1 MSRIGKKIIPLPDKV
16 SIAVKDSLVTVKGPK
31 GTLEKDFLPAGITVK
46 QEGKNLQVETASQER
61 TARAM
66 QGMVRAIVNNMVT
79 GVTTGF
85 VRELEINGV
94 GYRAELIGK
103 DKLNLALGF
112 SHPVVFPLPAGIT
125 AVVDAKQTR
134 ITLSGIDKHLLGQ
147 TAANLRGKKPPEP
160 YKGKG
165 VKYVEERIRT
175 KEGKAG
181 AS

>member
-1 MSRIGKKIIPLPDKV
+1 MSRIGKKIIPIPDKV
-16 SIAVKDSLVTVKGPK
+16 SIAVKDSKVTVKGPK

-46 QEGKNLQVETASQER
+46 QEGKILQVETASQER
-61 TARAM
+61 TARAK

-79 GVTTGF
+79 GVTKGF

-94 GYRAELIGK
+94 GYRAELAGK
-103 DKLNLALGF
+103 NLNLALGF
-112 SHPVVFPLPAGIT
+112 SHPVIFPLPDGIT
-125 AVVDAKQTR
+125 AAIDAKQTR
-134 ITLSGIDKHLLGQ
+134 ITLSGIDKALLGQ

-160 YKGKG
+160 YKSKG

>member
-31 GTLEKDFLPAGITVK
+31 GTLEKDFLPSGITVK
-46 QEGKNLQVETASQER
+46 QEGKTLQVETASQER
-61 TARAM
+61 TARAK

-112 SHPVVFPLPAGIT
+112 SHPVVFPLPVGIT
-125 AVVDAKQTR
+125 AVIDAKQTR

>member
-1 MSRIGKKIIPLPDKV
+1 MSRIGKKIIPVPDKV
-16 SIAVKDSLVTVKGPK
+16 SIAVKDSKVTVKGPK
-31 GTLEKDFLPAGITVK
+31 GTLEKDFLPSGITIK
-46 QEGKNLQVETASQER
+46 QEGKIVQVETASQER
-61 TARAM
+61 TDRAK

-79 GVTTGF
+79 GVTKGF

-94 GYRAELIGK
+94 GYRAELTGK
-103 DKLNLALGF
+103 NLTLALGF
-112 SHPVVFPLPAGIT
+112 SHPVIFPLPDGIT
-125 AVVDAKQTR
+125 AAVDAKQTR
-134 ITLSGIDKHLLGQ
+134 ITLSGIDKALLGQ

-160 YKGKG
+160 YKSKG

>member
-16 SIAVKDSLVTVKGPK
+16 SVSVTSSKVSVKGPK
-31 GTLEKDFLPAGITVK
+31 GTLEKDFIPAGISLK
-46 QEGKNLQVETASQER
+46 QEGKILQVVTATQER
-61 TARAM
+61 QARAT

-85 VRELEINGV
+85 TRELEINGV
-94 GYRAELIGK
+94 GYRAELTGK
-103 DKLNLALGF
+103 DKLTLALGF
-112 SHPVVFPLPAGIT
+112 SHPVIFPLPAGIT
-125 AVVDAKQTR
+125 AAVDAKQTR
-134 ITLSGIDKHLLGQ
+134 ITLTGIDRELLGQ

-165 VKYVEERIRT
+165 IKYVEERIRT